1 MFFGSLLPLAVVRSP
16 LSSAL
21 CLPREEAKEV
31 WEKRE
36 AEWAR
41 ERSARDRLMSEVS
54 PGGAAARLGRC
65 LGLVTMC

>member
-41 ERSARDRLMSEVS
+41 ERSARDRLMSEVI
-54 PGGAAARLGRC
+54 PGGVQLGRA
-65 LGLVTMC
+65 GVWGW